1 MINNIL
7 NETIVSS
14 DVLEIL
20 KLMDESSLEKLYE
33 RIKIE
38 KPTILSQD
46 ILKEYLVFDVSKKNG
61 TGTLTINKFV
71 EMLNA
76 RYNLFQKILVRKVGF
91 EKLISINKCSSGQ
104 ATIIGIVDTKEIKN
118 DKITLR
124 LEDPTGSIEVIAL
137 KNLGERINLDDVI
150 AVSGNIQNK
159 ILSVDEIIFPF

>member
-20 KLMDESSLEKLYE
+20 KLMDENLLEKLYE

-118 DKITLR
+118 DKIKVFLKKKR
-124 LEDPTGSIEVIAL
+124 NLPLILEVMKKFEPQKFEQMENL
-137 KNLGERINLDDVI
+137 KMEFHG
-150 AVSGNIQNK
+150 ATYS
-159 ILSVDEIIFPF
+159 